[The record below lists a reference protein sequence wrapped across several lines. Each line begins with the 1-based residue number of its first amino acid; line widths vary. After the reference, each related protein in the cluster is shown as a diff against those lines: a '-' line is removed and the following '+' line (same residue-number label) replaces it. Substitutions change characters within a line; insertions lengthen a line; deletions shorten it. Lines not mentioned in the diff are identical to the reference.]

1 MRYLILNADDFGYS
15 AGVNAAILRAHREG
29 VLTSASLMVAEPG
42 CAEAVELARQNP
54 ALGVGLHVAV
64 TYDHALLPARDIP
77 LLVDANGKFGADPFR
92 VGLRYSFSKKAQ
104 AQLRRE
110 MEAQFAR
117 FARLGLA
124 WSHAD
129 GHQHF
134 HMHPVVWDNLLDLCD
149 AYGVHSLRIP
159 HEELR
164 AHFGRKGKENREK
177 GNEETASSSFILHPS
192 SFFRGDGPNLNTVAT
207 LFLRAMRRRNLRTL
221 RARRTLGG
229 KPIFVCDR
237 VYGQLQT
244 GNMNTP
250 YTLRLLDRLHTPT
263 SEIYF
268 HPGTPH
274 ARALPLAEQSSGI
287 QDVELQTLLDPNVQA
302 RIEALGLQTGTYA
315 QIETEMNKS
324 ASPASAR

>member
-15 AGVNAAILRAHREG
+15 DAVNAAILRAHREG

-42 CAEAVELARQNP
+42 CEAAVETARQTP

-64 TYDHALLPARDIP
+64 TYDHALLPPRDIP
-77 LLVDANGKFGADPFR
+77 LLADAQGKFGADPLR
-92 VGLRYSFSKKAQ
+92 VGLRYSFSHKAQ

-117 FARLGLA
+117 FAHFGLD

-134 HMHPVVWDNLLDLCD
+134 HMHPIVWDTFLDLCD
-149 AYGVHSLRIP
+149 AYGVHRLRIP

-164 AHFGRKGKENREK
+164 AHFGNTEKKKRRKEEKENSFGK
-177 GNEETASSSFILHPS
+177 DSSFLK
-192 SFFRGDGPNLNTVAT
+192 GDGPNLNTVAT
-207 LFLRAMRRRNLRTL
+207 LFLRAMRRRNLRVL
-221 RARRTLGG
+221 RARGTLGG
-229 KPIFVCDR
+229 KPVFLCER

-244 GNMNTP
+244 GNMNTA
-250 YTLRLLDRLHTPT
+250 YTLRLLDRVHAST

-274 ARALPLAEQSSGI
+274 ARALPAAQQINGI
-287 QDVELQTLLDPNVQA
+287 CDVELQTLLAPAVRA
-302 RIEALGLQTGTYA
+302 RIEALGIQTGTYA
-315 QIETEMNKS
+315 QIETAVNKTK
-324 ASPASAR
+324 P